1 MDLAQ
6 GQGRMNR
13 WTEADVRAAL
23 PLAERTDVEPGR
35 GGNGRSADRDTP
47 YEAIVTDTRTLPDGA
62 LFVALRGENFD
73 GHDFLGRAAE
83 RGARAAVVDTIPAD
97 APPLRY
103 YRVPDTLMA
112 LARLGRYRRRKL
124 GGRVVAITGTNGK
137 TTTKEMSRAI
147 LSTRYNTHAT
157 TGNLNNLVGGPL
169 TLLDAPVG
177 TEALVVEI
185 GTNAPGEIARLAEM
199 VEPDVGIVTGVAEGH
214 LEGFGTLEGVLREKT
229 TLISRLR
236 SGGLAL
242 VADEPASL
250 PERARSLA
258 RRVRVAGWSE
268 RADVGLRAES
278 LRIDEE
284 GRVRFRWQDREVA
297 LPFGGRAHVRNAL
310 LALGLGQEW
319 DVDMQDAVAALE
331 ALPAPSMRGEVHRF
345 GSLSVIADCYNANPA
360 SLAAALDTLVSMPRA
375 GGRVVVV
382 GSMLELGPNSDAL
395 HRESARSIAEADV
408 DLIVGT
414 GLFVPAF
421 EPLARELGDRLV
433 LAEDADDAFE
443 PMAARMEGGEV
454 VLLKGSRGVAL
465 ERLIPRLE
473 ERYGGSGST
482 VDGG

>member
-1 MDLAQ
+1 MS
-6 GQGRMNR
+6 R
-13 WTEADVRAAL
+13 WTEAEVLAAL
-23 PLAERTDVEPGR
+23 PLAEPTGAPLTR
-35 GGNGRSADRDTP
+35 GGNGRAEAGEQT
-47 YEAIVTDTRTLPDGA
+47 YEGVGTDTRTLTEGA

-73 GHDFLGRAAE
+73 GHAFLQRAAE

-112 LARLGRYRRRKL
+112 LGRLGRHRRRTL

-147 LSTRYNTHAT
+147 LATRYVTHAT

-169 TLLDAPVG
+169 TLLDAPAG
-177 TEALVVEI
+177 AEALVVEI

-214 LEGFGTLEGVLREKT
+214 LEGFGTVEGVLREKT
-229 TLISRLR
+229 TLLARLR
-236 SGGLAL
+236 PGGLAL

-258 RRVRVAGWSE
+258 RRVRVAGWTD
-268 RADVGLRAES
+268 RADADLRADA
-278 LRIDEE
+278 LRIDQD
-284 GRVRFRWQDREVA
+284 GRVRFRWEGRDVA
-297 LPFGGRAHVRNAL
+297 LPFGGRAHARNAL
-310 LALGLGQEW
+310 LALALGMEW
-319 DVDMQDAVAALE
+319 GVDLDDAVEALE
-331 ALPAPSMRGEVHRF
+331 ALPAPNMRGEVHRM
-345 GSLSVIADCYNANPA
+345 GSLTVIADCYNANPA
-360 SLAAALDTLVSMPRA
+360 SLAAALDTLVHMPRA

-382 GSMLELGPNSDAL
+382 GSMLELGPHADAL

-408 DLIVGT
+408 DLVVGT
-414 GLFVPAF
+414 GLFVSAF
-421 EPLARELGDRLV
+421 EPFAEQLGDKLV
-433 LAEDADDAFE
+433 VAEDPEDAFG
-443 PMAARMEGGEV
+443 PMADRMTGAEV

-473 ERYGGSGST
+473 ERFGGAGPAGN
-482 VDGG
+482 GG